1 MYDHWLNASAYL
13 LRDGRHGVFS
23 AMSSACYAAGA
34 LLQYGKVFEMKIGR
48 VIVGAV
54 LAVSSIVAFAANG
67 ALKLNDDL
75 RVVPNPPLPYGAL
88 TGSAV
93 NTSDKVLGVATI
105 TFNLYDSANNQI
117 GNAVAQGVQIAPG
130 QRWIYN
136 APATVQFDH
145 ATVSNVSA
153 F

>member
-1 MYDHWLNASAYL
+1 MPVRTDKPVKQWVLVKYL
-13 LRDGRHGVFS
+13 KGDQMMIRRVFV
-23 AMSSACYAAGA
+23 AAALVASSA
-34 LLQYGKVFEMKIGR
+34 
-48 VIVGAV
+48 
-54 LAVSSIVAFAANG
+54 VAFAADG

-75 RVVPNPPLPYGAL
+75 HVVPNPPLPYGAL

-93 NTSDKVLGVATI
+93 NTSDKVLSVATI
-105 TFNLYDSANNQI
+105 TFNLYDAGNNQI

-136 APATVQFDH
+136 APAAMSFDH
-145 ATVSNVSA
+145 AKISNVSA